1 MKHLYKFIAL
11 VFIFMIGIAF
21 FSKSIPS
28 ISVSTT
34 TASSIQDS
42 TFPMVYLQVGESF
55 INPLHG
61 YSSELNSSTVRDSI
75 TPLDT
80 GKTFAVNIAEN
91 AFDKNKKYKV
101 ATVHLKEA
109 MDTSTEYGFCMT
121 LITNY
126 SKKIHFYT
134 RIKYYDNDFF
144 LSKKLDFVAKFH
156 AATFDQGKSLDLSQY
171 LESGTNDDSSY
182 ESVDIHSSRKLIT
195 WGKLK
200 PKKLTDVVPTVKELN
215 IETAA
220 ISQTYFVSATT
231 ASGSE
236 TYQVKEFYRVRYS
249 GGRIYL
255 LYFKRTMEAIFDP
268 SLISINK
275 SEVKIGIS
283 SAEDLDI
290 TSSDSN
296 KKFAFVRNGSL
307 WYYDLKKNELNNVFS
322 FETGNNDYIREY
334 YDQHNIRILNL
345 DDDGNISFV
354 VYGYMNCGD
363 YEGRVGIL
371 LYDYSVADNQITE
384 RVYLPLTT
392 TYEQLKEDFGDFCY
406 INNKNIFYFSL

>member
-1 MKHLYKFIAL
+1 M
-11 VFIFMIGIAF
+11 
-21 FSKSIPS
+21 
-28 ISVSTT
+28 
-34 TASSIQDS
+34 
-42 TFPMVYLQVGESF
+42 
-55 INPLHG
+55 
-61 YSSELNSSTVRDSI
+61 
-75 TPLDT
+75 
-80 GKTFAVNIAEN
+80 
-91 AFDKNKKYKV
+91 
-101 ATVHLKEA
+101 
-109 MDTSTEYGFCMT
+109 
-121 LITNY
+121 
-126 SKKIHFYT
+126 
-134 RIKYYDNDFF
+134 
-144 LSKKLDFVAKFH
+144 
-156 AATFDQGKSLDLSQY
+156 
-171 LESGTNDDSSY
+171 
-182 ESVDIHSSRKLIT
+182 
-195 WGKLK
+195 
-200 PKKLTDVVPTVKELN
+200 
-215 IETAA
+215 
-220 ISQTYFVSATT
+220 
-231 ASGSE
+231 
-236 TYQVKEFYRVRYS
+236 RYS

-371 LYDYSVADNQITE
+371 LYDYSVADNKLPS
-384 RVYLPLTT
+384 VYICLSPRLTSSLKKTLVIFVILTT
-392 TYEQLKEDFGDFCY
+392 KTSFTSRYRTRYMRITYHPSDMISLHKMPQL
-406 INNKNIFYFSL
+406 IIS

>member
-1 MKHLYKFIAL
+1 
-11 VFIFMIGIAF
+11 
-21 FSKSIPS
+21 
-28 ISVSTT
+28 
-34 TASSIQDS
+34 
-42 TFPMVYLQVGESF
+42 
-55 INPLHG
+55 
-61 YSSELNSSTVRDSI
+61 
-75 TPLDT
+75 
-80 GKTFAVNIAEN
+80 
-91 AFDKNKKYKV
+91 
-101 ATVHLKEA
+101 
-109 MDTSTEYGFCMT
+109 
-121 LITNY
+121 
-126 SKKIHFYT
+126 
-134 RIKYYDNDFF
+134 
-144 LSKKLDFVAKFH
+144 
-156 AATFDQGKSLDLSQY
+156 
-171 LESGTNDDSSY
+171 
-182 ESVDIHSSRKLIT
+182 
-195 WGKLK
+195 
-200 PKKLTDVVPTVKELN
+200 
-215 IETAA
+215 
-220 ISQTYFVSATT
+220 
-231 ASGSE
+231 
-236 TYQVKEFYRVRYS
+236 
-249 GGRIYL
+249 
-255 LYFKRTMEAIFDP
+255 MEAIFDP

-406 INNKNIFYFSL
+406 INNKNIFYFSLQDTVYAYNISSKRYDILTQNASADNFLMLVIVLLFSNFFSIR